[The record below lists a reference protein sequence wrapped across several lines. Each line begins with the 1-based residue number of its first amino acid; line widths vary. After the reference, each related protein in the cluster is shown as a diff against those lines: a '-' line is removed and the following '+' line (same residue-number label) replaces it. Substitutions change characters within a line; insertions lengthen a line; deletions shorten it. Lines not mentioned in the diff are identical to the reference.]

1 MESLVPSTKE
11 LLVKYGFVS
20 VEPFGE
26 TNKLVIT
33 VKCDSV
39 AMGRVVYTIWNLR
52 STLPELGLRDMS
64 WAVA

>member
-11 LLVKYGFVS
+11 LLVKYGFVP

-33 VKCDSV
+33 VQCDSV
-39 AMGRVVYTIWNLR
+39 AVGGWCTQYG
-52 STLPELGLRDMS
+52 S
-64 WAVA
+64 